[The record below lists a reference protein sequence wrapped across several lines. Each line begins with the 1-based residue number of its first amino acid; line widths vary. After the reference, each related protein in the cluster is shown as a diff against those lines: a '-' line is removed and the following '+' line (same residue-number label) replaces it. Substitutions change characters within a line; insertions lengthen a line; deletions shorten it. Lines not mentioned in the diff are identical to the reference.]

1 MAPTKRAARPKK
13 IKLKKKRD
21 ASKDSIIGEHVAFPI
36 SGDESP
42 EWLRTNK
49 QVAQHA
55 TDFGGVKYLLTTV
68 AKKEKQLY
76 VIEWNATII
85 DRVSMSNMGE
95 LCGAIAKHKSLRKNR
110 GKRSRLKLLRHF
122 REFQMN

>member
-1 MAPTKRAARPKK
+1 V
-13 IKLKKKRD
+13 
-21 ASKDSIIGEHVAFPI
+21 SHS
-36 SGDESP
+36 SP
-42 EWLRTNK
+42 EEKQDEVTALNK
-49 QVAQHA
+49 RYFCPSCPSSVSVIRIIQ
-55 TDFGGVKYLLTTV
+55 YLLGTV
-68 AKKEKQLY
+68 PKKEKQLY